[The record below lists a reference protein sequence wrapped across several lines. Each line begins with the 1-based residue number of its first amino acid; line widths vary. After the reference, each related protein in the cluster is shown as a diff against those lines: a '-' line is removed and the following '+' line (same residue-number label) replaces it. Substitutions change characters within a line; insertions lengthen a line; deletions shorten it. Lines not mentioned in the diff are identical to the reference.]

1 MLPRSV
7 LPTADVN
14 RTLGLAG
21 SVALAIGGLAAGALP
36 RNDPFNGWPLIRELR
51 VLSPLA
57 TAATYMGLVLL
68 IGAWLRLRSTT
79 ASPRDLLITLCWW
92 AAPLALAPP
101 LYSRDVYSYIAQ
113 GAMVRHGIDAYTH
126 GPAALTGSLPDDVP
140 GIWQFTP
147 APYGPVFLRLAA
159 GVVGFTGENPV
170 LATLGMRLLAL
181 IGLAVIV
188 RCLPPLA
195 EYFGVSP
202 SAALWLGAL
211 NPLVLIHFVSGAH
224 NDGIMVALMLAGLVA
239 AIRRRFLPAILLIV
253 AATLVKMPAVV
264 ALAGLVPLL
273 AEGMSGRLRMARA
286 AATVGALAG
295 GALALLTFA
304 LGLGHGWVDALKT
317 PALVRNGLSLS
328 TDIGMGIGYLGER
341 FGFASEIEATE
352 WVRTIAAFV
361 GAAIAILALLRWP
374 ANPGRALG
382 IALTAIVLCGP
393 AVHPWYLL
401 WGLIPLAAGAA
412 EDRRVRWHA
421 IWITVGMSL
430 FLMPYGG
437 GPTPTALGAAV
448 VGVGAGW
455 YYLRL
460 RPPGEVLQR
469 QAVPVDAEAADDPG
483 GHGGHHGVVPE
494 LLPRVNV

>member
-1 MLPRSV
+1 MNTKSSPSAYRYCIVRLSTVAVSTFVPALNVRSTTLPESTFFRVVRTNAPPLPGLTCWNSTTVHRSPSRLSTRPFLRSFVVAMSVDVSFVAETRRRPEARSSVPTPGASIHVNVAARPLRCGSVPTMLPRSV

-57 TAATYMGLVLL
+57 TAATYLGLVLL
-68 IGAWLRLRSTT
+68 IGAWLRLRDTR

-147 APYGPVFLRLAA
+147 APYGPVYLRLAA

-195 EYFGVSP
+195 EYF
-202 SAALWLGAL
+202 
-211 NPLVLIHFVSGAH
+211 
-224 NDGIMVALMLAGLVA
+224 
-239 AIRRRFLPAILLIV
+239 
-253 AATLVKMPAVV
+253 
-264 ALAGLVPLL
+264 
-273 AEGMSGRLRMARA
+273 
-286 AATVGALAG
+286 
-295 GALALLTFA
+295 
-304 LGLGHGWVDALKT
+304 
-317 PALVRNGLSLS
+317 
-328 TDIGMGIGYLGER
+328 
-341 FGFASEIEATE
+341 
-352 WVRTIAAFV
+352 
-361 GAAIAILALLRWP
+361 
-374 ANPGRALG
+374 
-382 IALTAIVLCGP
+382 
-393 AVHPWYLL
+393 
-401 WGLIPLAAGAA
+401 
-412 EDRRVRWHA
+412 
-421 IWITVGMSL
+421 
-430 FLMPYGG
+430 
-437 GPTPTALGAAV
+437 
-448 VGVGAGW
+448 
-455 YYLRL
+455 
-460 RPPGEVLQR
+460 
-469 QAVPVDAEAADDPG
+469 
-483 GHGGHHGVVPE
+483 
-494 LLPRVNV
+494 